1 MSQIIEEENYLNEI
15 DENGVLLMGWRLR
28 KATDHLFKQVQD
40 LYDKRKR
47 GFKAIWFAPLITIY
61 KYPGIDL
68 KKLAEKEKL
77 QHQLL
82 PK

>member
-1 MSQIIEEENYLNEI
+1 MIKYFPCRKSLKKKLLNEI

-47 GFKAIWFAPLITIY
+47 FLKDLVCTINNY
-61 KYPGIDL
+61 L
-68 KKLAEKEKL
+68 
-77 QHQLL
+77 
-82 PK
+82 